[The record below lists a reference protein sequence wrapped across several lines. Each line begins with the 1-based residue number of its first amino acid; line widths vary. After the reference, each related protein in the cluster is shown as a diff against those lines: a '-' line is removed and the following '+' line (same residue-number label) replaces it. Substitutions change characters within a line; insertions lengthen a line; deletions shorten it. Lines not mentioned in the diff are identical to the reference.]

1 MTNNADAQDP
11 KGVPEGEAAAEAPI
25 EAAVEAPAEKEWWE
39 EEGLPWNSKPTKS
52 DYWCLAWFGF
62 AGLFGLCMIPLR
74 AWLLGLDPPIM
85 LALTGSR
92 VGAASTG
99 ALAAVGEAANWWI
112 YLLLGSLVAIKFDW
126 VYWWAGKLWGR
137 GILDVQG
144 ANSERAAKNIAR
156 VEGWA
161 VKLGWLGIFLAYVP
175 IPLPIALVVFVL
187 MGMTGMPAWKFML
200 LDFISKTLWS
210 LLYFGLGWIIG
221 EPVVYVLEQYAKVAN
236 WIAIGLIVVV
246 FIGVYRNQSKKE
258 RAATA
263 AMGGAV
269 DASH

>member
-1 MTNNADAQDP
+1 MSKRT
-11 KGVPEGEAAAEAPI
+11 PERASGEP
-25 EAAVEAPAEKEWWE
+25 AVESAEKEWWE
-39 EEGLPWNSKPTKS
+39 EDGLPWNSKPTKA

-62 AGLFGLCMIPLR
+62 VGLFGMAMIPLR

-99 ALAAVGEAANWWI
+99 ALASVGEAQHWLFF
-112 YLLLGSLVAIKFDW
+112 LLVGSIVAIKFDW

-137 GILDVQG
+137 GILEVQ
-144 ANSERAAKNIAR
+144 ASNSKRAAKNIER

-161 VKLGWLGIFLAYVP
+161 IKLGWLGIFLAYLP
-175 IPLPIALVVFVL
+175 IPLPIAFVVFVL
-187 MGMTGMPAWKFML
+187 MGITGMPLWKFMV
-200 LDFISKTLWS
+200 LDFISKTIWS
-210 LLYFGLGWIIG
+210 FLYFGLGWWIG

-236 WIAIGLIVVV
+236 WIAIALIVVIMFGV
-246 FIGVYRNQSKKE
+246 FRNQSKKE
-258 RAATA
+258 KAQAA